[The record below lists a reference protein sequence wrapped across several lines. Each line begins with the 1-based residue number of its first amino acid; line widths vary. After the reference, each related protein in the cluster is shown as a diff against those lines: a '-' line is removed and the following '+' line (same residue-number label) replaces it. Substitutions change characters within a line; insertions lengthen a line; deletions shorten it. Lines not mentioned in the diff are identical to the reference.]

1 MNSDKN
7 ISDYKPAPI
16 ASNENQRLEAVKRTG
31 AMYLDQDELYDVY
44 CYLAKE
50 ITGCPVSWTGL
61 IDSENQY
68 CLASDGFPEDTSK
81 KYQDNKLFANM
92 LLIKQIL

>member
-1 MNSDKN
+1 MNKDKY

-50 ITGCPVSWTGL
+50 ITGW
-61 IDSENQY
+61 Q
-68 CLASDGFPEDTSK
+68 
-81 KYQDNKLFANM
+81 
-92 LLIKQIL
+92 